1 MLLEVENLYAG
12 YGKIEALHGISF
24 HVNKGEI
31 VTLIGANGAGKST
44 TLKAVMRLTP
54 PESPTVISG
63 DIRFNGESILKT
75 EPHHVVARLKMDLVP
90 EGRHIFGNL
99 TVSENL
105 KLATWTRKDNNIQKD
120 VDKVFELFPRL
131 KERMHQ
137 RSDTLSGG
145 EQQMLAVGRALM
157 TNCSVLLL
165 DEPSMGLSPL
175 LMYDMFRTLKQLNSD
190 GLTVVVVEQNARLAL
205 QVADRGYVLDTGGIV
220 AEGTAA
226 ELADTPEIKAAG
238 NLQGLKVRV
247 MQNTVALETWKAMGT
262 NAVPMSFAEVFTA
275 LETGALD
282 GQENPLI
289 HMYANKMYEVQK
301 YITLTNHVYTP
312 CALAVSSKFWKTLK
326 AEDQEALRK
335 AALEAMKFH
344 RKNMTAADIDV
355 VVKLKEHGMSV
366 EPLSPAELDKIRE
379 LVKPVVA
386 KFTPMVGEEFVKE
399 FYAEIEKARQGAT
412 RPGAGE

>member
-31 VTLIGANGAGKST
+31 VTLIGATGAGKST

-205 QVADRGYVLDTGGIV
+205 QVADRGYVLDTGAIV

-226 ELADTPEIKAAG
+226 ELADTPEIKAAY
-238 NLQGLKVRV
+238 L
-247 MQNTVALETWKAMGT
+247 
-262 NAVPMSFAEVFTA
+262 
-275 LETGALD
+275 GA
-282 GQENPLI
+282 
-289 HMYANKMYEVQK
+289 
-301 YITLTNHVYTP
+301 
-312 CALAVSSKFWKTLK
+312 
-326 AEDQEALRK
+326 
-335 AALEAMKFH
+335 
-344 RKNMTAADIDV
+344 
-355 VVKLKEHGMSV
+355 
-366 EPLSPAELDKIRE
+366 
-379 LVKPVVA
+379 
-386 KFTPMVGEEFVKE
+386 
-399 FYAEIEKARQGAT
+399 
-412 RPGAGE
+412 